1 MRDDEI
7 ATMPTGTTAASKGID
22 LTPLFNVPGVVWI
35 SLIAAMTKWVSDSFP
50 DQPWAPAVV
59 IVLGMAAKLI
69 QVYWPKPAPAPGLT
83 PAAAPGPADGDD
95 YTYATGRQAESAGH
109 KFARFLIG

>member
-1 MRDDEI
+1 MRDEEI
-7 ATMPTGTTAASKGID
+7 ATMPTGTTTSKGID

-69 QVYWPKPAPAPGLT
+69 QVYWPKPAPAPEPA
-83 PAAAPGPADGDD
+83 PAASPRPADGDD
-95 YTYATGRQAESAGH
+95 YTYAASRQPESAGR
-109 KFARFLIG
+109 KFARVLIG